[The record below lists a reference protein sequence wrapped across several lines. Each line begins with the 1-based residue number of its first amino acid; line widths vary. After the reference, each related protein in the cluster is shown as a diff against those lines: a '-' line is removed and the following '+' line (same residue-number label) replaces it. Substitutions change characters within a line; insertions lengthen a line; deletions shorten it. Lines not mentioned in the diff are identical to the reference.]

1 MEFTKERSVCTIIKA
16 IHLDAITLDEILH
29 HLDTIHIRSL
39 LVHEIDIIL
48 PALHEVFLCHLAD
61 LLRFVDDIIFSH
73 LLISPVNGKITPHDA
88 TSDKSLFLILDCVH
102 HWLFVGIKCLEI
114 GHDCRVIHQGDPE
127 HSGLLIGDDRII
139 HRDASYC
146 NNHIVFFL

>member
-48 PALHEVFLCHLAD
+48 PTLQEVFLCHLSD
-61 LLRFVDDIIFSH
+61 LLRLVDDIVFSH
-73 LLISPVNGKITPHDA
+73 LLISAIDGEICPHDA
-88 TSDKSLFLILDCVH
+88 TSDKSLFLILDCIH
-102 HWLFVGIKCLEI
+102 HGFFVGIKCLEI
-114 GHDCRVIHQGDPE
+114 GHDCRVIHQGDSE

-139 HRDASYC
+139 HRDSSYC